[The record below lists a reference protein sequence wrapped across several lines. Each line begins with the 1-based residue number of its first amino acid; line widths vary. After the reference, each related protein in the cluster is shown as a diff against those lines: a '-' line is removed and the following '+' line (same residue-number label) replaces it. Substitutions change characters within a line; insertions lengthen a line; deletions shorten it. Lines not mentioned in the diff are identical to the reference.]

1 MKSQHDYLDA
11 IEAWK
16 KLATSYWLQLET
28 ARIKIKRLKRR
39 IEELENK

>member
-1 MKSQHDYLDA
+1 MKTQKDYLDA

-16 KLATSYWLQLET
+16 KLATLYWQQLET

-39 IEELENK
+39 IEELEKE